1 MTKSDN
7 DGEAVRRTVRD
18 AMERLITG
26 SPIRSDGK
34 LTIKSL
40 AVEAGVKR
48 WVLTHQHTDLQ
59 REFRARCDRQGETP
73 ENQKQLVEK
82 YESMKKQ
89 LKKYKSKVSDLTEE
103 THRLSRAVQVLT
115 LEKVQLLE
123 QVEKQPDKIRHLR

>member
-7 DGEAVRRTVRD
+7 DSEAVRRTVRD

-48 WVLTHQHTDLQ
+48 WVLTHQHSDLQ
-59 REFRARCDRQGETP
+59 QEFRARCDSHGETP
-73 ENQKQLVEK
+73 ENQKQLLEK
-82 YESMKKQ
+82 YETMKMQ
-89 LKKYKSKVSDLTEE
+89 LEKYKSKVSDLTEE
-103 THRLSRAVQVLT
+103 SHRLSRAVQVLT
-115 LEKVQLLE
+115 LEKMQLQE
-123 QVEKQPDKIRHLR
+123 QVDMQPAKIRHLR